1 MTKKTK
7 RIIERAREYLEKG
20 YTVFEAVRR
29 AQREI
34 EQEEKEREKNE
45 WSTRTKI
52 INRMVWIA
60 KVQISRI
67 EIDISYMQWGK
78 KKLQNR
84 NGS

>member
-7 RIIERAREYLEKG
+7 RIIERAGEYLEKG

-45 WSTRTKI
+45 
-52 INRMVWIA
+52 
-60 KVQISRI
+60 
-67 EIDISYMQWGK
+67 
-78 KKLQNR
+78 
-84 NGS
+84 